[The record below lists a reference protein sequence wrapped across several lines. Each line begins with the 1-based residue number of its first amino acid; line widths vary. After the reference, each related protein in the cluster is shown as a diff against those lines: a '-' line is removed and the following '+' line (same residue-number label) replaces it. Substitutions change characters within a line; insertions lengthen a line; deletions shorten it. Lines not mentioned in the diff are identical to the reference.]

1 MKTAIVIPCYKVKN
15 YIDKVISEIPEFVNN
30 IIIVDDFCPEKT
42 GEYVLSKYGNNKKI
56 VVMINEK
63 NLGVGGATL
72 NGFNKAQEL
81 KNDIF
86 VKVDGDGQMDL
97 KLLNKFLEP
106 IKNGKADY
114 TKGNRFL
121 NLNSFSQMPLARIVG
136 NILLSFLTKLSSG
149 YWNLFDPT
157 NGYLAIHTK
166 VYSLVKNNKID
177 KTYFFES
184 DMLNKLYLIKAK
196 IVDVP
201 IKAIYNNSKSNL
213 KIHEVIVPFF
223 LKNILNFFKRII
235 LEYFVL
241 NFGFYGFS
249 LILSIILMSLGI
261 NLGLD
266 SIDNSKLTGIP
277 TNAGTVSITLILIL
291 TGFQL
296 LILFINNDIKNY
308 PKEIIND
315 KF

>member
-1 MKTAIVIPCYKVKN
+1 MKTAIIVPCYKVKN
-15 YIDKVISEIPEFVNN
+15 YIDKVISEIPEFINN

-42 GEYVLSKYGNNKKI
+42 GEYVKSKYGNNKKI
-56 VVMINEK
+56 VVLINKK
-63 NLGVGGATL
+63 NLGVGGATI
-72 NGFNKAQEL
+72 NGFNKAQDL

-97 KLLNKFLEP
+97 KLLKNFLEP
-106 IKNGKADY
+106 IINGQADY
-114 TKGNRFL
+114 TKGNRFF
-121 NLNSFSQMPLARIVG
+121 NLNSFSQMPLTRIFG

-149 YWNLFDPT
+149 YWNLFDST
-157 NGYLAIHTK
+157 NGYIAIHSK
-166 VYSLVKNNKID
+166 VYSLIKNSKID
-177 KTYFFES
+177 KSFFFES
-184 DMLNKLYLIKAK
+184 DMLNKLYVIKAK
-196 IVDVP
+196 VIDIP
-201 IKAIYNNSKSNL
+201 ITAIYNDSISNL
-213 KIHEVIVPFF
+213 KIHKIIFPFF
-223 LKNILNFFKRII
+223 IKNILNFFKRIM

-261 NLGLD
+261 NFGID
-266 SIDNSKLTGIP
+266 SINNSKLTGIP
-277 TNAGTVSITLILIL
+277 TNAGTVAITLILIL

-308 PKEIIND
+308 PKEIINN